1 MSLKFYS
8 NTSVEI
14 FLILSLNYLPF
25 PGKVTS
31 FIYPLVYALPRLYL
45 IATLGN
51 VFSHDFKRCA
61 VYIFTRKDSRLS
73 WYFNKLYFISLYILS
88 FLITFVITTT
98 LFALANKF
106 RVESFFKGI
115 LCCTII
121 ILLNFI
127 SIILFTIVANIL
139 SLYMSS
145 RISFLF
151 TITVWLIFFV
161 PFFISL
167 NDFNYLLIKFSPV
180 LQAVLSWHSDRFIV
194 DITGIYGIDSINGFS
209 IWWSMFIL
217 AIYFS
222 IVVIIGI
229 KVVKNIEIFERD

>member
-1 MSLKFYS
+1 LLIDLYWLMSLKFYS

-115 LCCTII
+115 LCFYNIVYYSCKYII
-121 ILLNFI
+121 IIYEFKN
-127 SIILFTIVANIL
+127 ILFVYYNSLANIL
-139 SLYMSS
+139 CSLFY
-145 RISFLF
+145 
-151 TITVWLIFFV
+151 IF
-161 PFFISL
+161 
-167 NDFNYLLIKFSPV
+167 K
-180 LQAVLSWHSDRFIV
+180 
-194 DITGIYGIDSINGFS
+194 
-209 IWWSMFIL
+209 
-217 AIYFS
+217 
-222 IVVIIGI
+222 
-229 KVVKNIEIFERD
+229 